1 MQAIKKIVCKDIA
14 EFERLYKIAC
24 FHPSELTGSET
35 LQIEE
40 QPRARAHRLVISGS
54 KREAYFT
61 NAKGQACML
70 HYVQQEAKLP
80 AEAIAGLQKV
90 KADALRAIRN
100 ADICARIKKTPPLYY
115 NVGSLTPELR
125 PVVEIDINGAYLEA
139 ARQLGFIQQS
149 TVEYFASLE
158 TLFINKG
165 MAAADA
171 KRAAKRARLVALGTL
186 ARVEVSTVFEEN
198 AIIGTTTTRRPQDE
212 NLSFC
217 KPCKFAKT
225 GYKKKKP
232 KSTTTQQINNLC
244 SAVTMN
250 PRTFYAQ
257 VNEETFLV
265 SESTA
270 NELLADAKTEFL
282 APANDGIA
290 RYINQAAAALPTADL
305 SNIFFTTA
313 ARVGEVC
320 NEILQN
326 TQSYF
331 FWVDAIF
338 AHPNEEA
345 NICQMLQNLGF
356 GYKIKRYD
364 GITFERGEGVIWK
377 ANPQT
382 GELEKSKVFNFPRAS
397 YEDKPLQSIMAAVQ
411 HGFTPAAREKVANI
425 LQGFGAMAD
434 KKLLLAVNKR
444 LEKLGVDLLDFAN
457 ALAIFAPAVGQP
469 INPQLEAAFADWLE
483 DEARNPDILRLAGHT
498 TGVKKFSEFVR
509 AVEKTAQH
517 YNFDFA
523 LQFSA
528 PTTAD

>member
-1 MQAIKKIVCKDIA
+1 MQTIKKIICKDIV

-40 QPRARAHRLVISGS
+40 QPRARAHKLVISGS

-90 KADALRAIRN
+90 KADALRAIRS

-115 NVGSLTPELR
+115 NVGSLTPTLR

-158 TLFINKG
+158 TLFVNKG

-198 AIIGTTTTRRPQDE
+198 ATTGITTTRRPQDE

-217 KPCKFAKT
+217 KPCKFTKT

-232 KSTTTQQINNLC
+232 KSTTTQINNLC

-250 PRTFYAQ
+250 PRMFYAE
-257 VNEETFLV
+257 VNEEAFLV
-265 SESTA
+265 DESTA
-270 NELLADAKTEFL
+270 SELLADARTVYL
-282 APANDGIA
+282 LPVNDGIA
-290 RYINQAAAALPTADL
+290 RYTNQAADALPMADS
-305 SNIFFTTA
+305 SNIFFTAA

-320 NEILQN
+320 NEILHN

-338 AHPNEEA
+338 AHPSEEVS
-345 NICQMLQNLGF
+345 ICQMLKSLGF

-382 GELEKSKVFNFPRAS
+382 GELEKSKAFNFPRAS
-397 YEDKPLQSIMAAVQ
+397 YKDKPLQSIMAAVQ
-411 HGFTPAAREKVANI
+411 HGFTPAAREKVAKI

-469 INPQLEAAFADWLE
+469 INSQLEAAFADWLE
-483 DEARNPDILRLAGHT
+483 DEARDPDILRLAGHT
-498 TGVKKFSEFVR
+498 TGVKKFSEFVK
-509 AVEKTAQH
+509 ALEKTTQH

-528 PTTAD
+528 PPTTD